1 MSRFEVAVPILRT
14 MSYYDTLVAELKQIA
29 LLGSV
34 GSVLGW
40 DEQTYMPPR
49 AAEHRAN
56 QGALLAGMVHERFT
70 STKVGEL
77 LGRAAEEVKGEPA
90 DSIKAANV
98 RETLRG
104 YDRQKKLPPTLVEEL
119 SKTSTLGQQ
128 AWGAAKKTND
138 WPAFK
143 PWLEKMM
150 HLKRQEI
157 AAYGYTTEPYD
168 ALLED
173 YEPGETAANL
183 RKVFENLRGPLVEL
197 VGKIASSGKV
207 APLEILERHYPKAQ
221 QESFSREAA
230 EAVGFDF
237 RAGRLDVTVHPFCT
251 DLGPGDVRMTTR
263 YDESFFGDAFFSVL
277 HETGHALY
285 EQGLPHEHFGTPA
298 GQAISLG
305 IHESQSRMWENMV
318 GRSGAFWQHWLP
330 KARQAFGAT
339 LQGVGDKDWLF
350 AINDVRP
357 SFIRTEA
364 DEMTYNLHVLIRF
377 ELETALLSDQLSVAD
392 LPGAWNEKYKK
403 YLGLTV
409 PDFARG
415 CMQDVHWSAGL
426 VAYFPTYTLG
436 NLAAAQF
443 FAKAQQD
450 LGDLHGM
457 FAKGEYQPLLQW
469 LRKNIHSVGRRYTA
483 PQLIQKVTGK
493 PLSSESLVRYLN
505 GKASEFYGV

>member
-1 MSRFEVAVPILRT
+1 MSAAGDAVPILRT
-14 MSYYDTLVAELKQIA
+14 MSYYESLIAELKQIG

-34 GSVLGW
+34 ASVLGW
-40 DEQTYMPPR
+40 DEQTYMPPK
-49 AAEHRAN
+49 AGEHRAN
-56 QGALLAGMVHERFT
+56 QAALLAGMVHERFT
-70 STKVGEL
+70 SAKVGDL
-77 LGRAAEEVKGEPA
+77 LAGAADEVKSEPA
-90 DSIKAANV
+90 DSVKAANV
-98 RETLRG
+98 RETLRSYG
-104 YDRQKKLPPTLVEEL
+104 RQKKLPPALVEEL
-119 SKTSTLGQQ
+119 SKTTTLAQQ
-128 AWGAAKKTND
+128 AWGSAKKKND
-138 WPAFK
+138 WAAFK

-197 VGKIASSGKV
+197 VRKIASSGKK
-207 APLEILERHYPKAQ
+207 APLELLERHYPKAQ
-221 QESFSREAA
+221 QEAFAKEAA
-230 EAVGFDF
+230 KAVGFDF
-237 RAGRLDVTVHPFCT
+237 ESGRLDVTMHPFCT

-305 IHESQSRMWENMV
+305 IHESQSRMWENLV
-318 GRSGAFWQHWLP
+318 GRSAAFWKHWLP
-330 KARQAFGAT
+330 KARGVFGKT
-339 LQGVGDKDWLF
+339 LDGISDQDWLF

-377 ELETALLSDQLSVAD
+377 ELETALLSGQLEVTD
-392 LPGAWNEKYKK
+392 LPGAWNEKYKQ
-403 YLGLTV
+403 YLGLDV
-409 PDFARG
+409 PDYARG

-443 FAKAQQD
+443 FEKANEQ

-457 FAKGEYQPLLQW
+457 FAKGEYLPLLQW
-469 LRKNIHSVGRRYTA
+469 LRTNIHGVGRRYTA

-493 PLSSESLVRYLN
+493 PLTSDALIRHL
-505 GKASEFYGV
+505 KARAAEFYGV